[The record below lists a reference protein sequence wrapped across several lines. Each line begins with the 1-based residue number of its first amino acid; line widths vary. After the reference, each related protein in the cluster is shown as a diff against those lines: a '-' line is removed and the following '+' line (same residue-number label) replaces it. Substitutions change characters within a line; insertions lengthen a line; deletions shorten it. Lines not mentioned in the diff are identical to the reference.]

1 MIRGTTPT
9 LTLTLTL
16 SNEID
21 FETYFVTF
29 RQEGYTIVEKTEADC
44 AREGTVITVPLTQD
58 DTLRFRSG
66 AAVEIQVRGKAGG
79 KAFATSIKKL
89 YADDI
94 LKEGKI

>member
-9 LTLTLTL
+9 LTITL

-21 FETYFVTF
+21 FESYFVTF
-29 RQEGYTIVEKTEADC
+29 KQEGYIVVEKTEKDC
-44 AREGTVITVPLTQD
+44 SQEGPVITVQLTQD
-58 DTLRFRSG
+58 DTLKIRSG
-66 AAVEIQVRGKAGG
+66 VALEVQVRGKIGE
-79 KAFATSIKKL
+79 KAYATKIKKL

>member
-9 LTLTLTL
+9 LTLTL

-21 FETYFVTF
+21 FEAYFVTLK
-29 RQEGYTIVEKTEADC
+29 QEGYTVIEKTEADC
-44 AREGTVITVPLTQD
+44 TREGAVITVPLTQE
-58 DTLRFRSG
+58 DTLRLRSG
-66 AAVEIQVRGKAGG
+66 TAVEIQVRGKVGE
-79 KAFATSIKKL
+79 KAFATLIKKL